1 MIWEFFNVLWYYELD
16 SAVFRWKTRDFKDLH
31 VISQYILCH
40 LIRAHIDYFNV
51 RVLASRKYSTN
62 LGIFS
67 LQEFFHAH
75 SFHFVDGER
84 IDMNLNSFPLLYN
97 LPVLLEI
104 IHHLSPDKHIVCVLL
119 LYTVFCLLLEYIK
132 SEGFLDFRSLWNQKS
147 QVSVS
152 NTGFMHTPVFLNA
165 SSGKYGSLVTLVH
178 KTWNFYATSDIIF
191 VLNTVKQLFIS
202 RFTRKVNFTAEAQRS
217 YFSTVHVC
225 HFNIWVL

>member
-1 MIWEFFNVLWYYELD
+1 VIWEFFNVLWYYELN

-51 RVLASRKYSTN
+51 RVLASCKYSTN

-132 SEGFLDFRSLWNQKS
+132 SEGFLDLRSLWNQKS
-147 QVSVS
+147 
-152 NTGFMHTPVFLNA
+152 
-165 SSGKYGSLVTLVH
+165 
-178 KTWNFYATSDIIF
+178 
-191 VLNTVKQLFIS
+191 
-202 RFTRKVNFTAEAQRS
+202 
-217 YFSTVHVC
+217 
-225 HFNIWVL
+225 